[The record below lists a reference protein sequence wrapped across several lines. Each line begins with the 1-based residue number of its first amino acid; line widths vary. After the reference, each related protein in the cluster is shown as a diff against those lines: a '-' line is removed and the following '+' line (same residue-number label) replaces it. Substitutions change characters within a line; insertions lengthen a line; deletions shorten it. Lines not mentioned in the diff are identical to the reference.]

1 MPLVWVFWVAII
13 IYLLNIIILS
23 LQDYSSFNILPWREA
38 IVDSVLCCDV
48 LGFHIQSYSEKF
60 TLICGDFLL

>member
-1 MPLVWVFWVAII
+1 M
-13 IYLLNIIILS
+13 
-23 LQDYSSFNILPWREA
+23 
-38 IVDSVLCCDV
+38 DSVLCCDV